1 MSDLCPNCGS
11 PNNDVCMLPLPQGA
25 ACPFCFFVRPEHET
39 TAPALQTPATGQ
51 PGSGAAHSG
60 PMLQK
65 FEKWF
70 HGRFPNGLGGY
81 SDLAKEAFYA
91 GAFEFGEIMRTVP
104 ATATDA
110 EIDQRMGAALNE
122 IAAYWIERRK
132 DLIKAGIR
140 REQSKHNN

>member
-1 MSDLCPNCGS
+1 M
-11 PNNDVCMLPLPQGA
+11 
-25 ACPFCFFVRPEHET
+25 
-39 TAPALQTPATGQ
+39 
-51 PGSGAAHSG
+51 
-60 PMLQK
+60 
-65 FEKWF
+65 
-70 HGRFPNGLGGY
+70 
-81 SDLAKEAFYA
+81 AKEAYYA
-91 GAFEFGEIMRTVP
+91 GAFDFGEIMRTFP